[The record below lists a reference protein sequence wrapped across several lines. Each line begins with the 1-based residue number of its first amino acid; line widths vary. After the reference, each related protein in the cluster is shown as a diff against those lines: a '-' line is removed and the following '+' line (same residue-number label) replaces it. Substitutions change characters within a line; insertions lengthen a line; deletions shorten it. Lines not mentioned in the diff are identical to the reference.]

1 MTETFANVCVT
12 CDRHNIGKRLLVKH
26 MNVAY
31 TTYSLHHCVVLIRV
45 GSAVK
50 RSRTVVFILELLQ
63 QKDDSND
70 SMPRGKKSD
79 LYRQRCTIQATE
91 RGAS

>member
-1 MTETFANVCVT
+1 M
-12 CDRHNIGKRLLVKH
+12 LLVKH

-50 RSRTVVFILELLQ
+50 RSRTVVFSALRILELLQ
-63 QKDDSND
+63 QKYDSND
-70 SMPRGKKSD
+70 SMPRGISSA
-79 LYRQRCTIQATE
+79 LHYTSHGTRCELSIICTA
-91 RGAS
+91 